1 MDQLAPTWD
10 LFILVF
16 FAIIVAYSFI
26 VGRNATLKII
36 IATYI
41 AILAADGIGN
51 FVDKLLLT
59 EGAVINLFTAADAS
73 SLVVLKILIFVL
85 SIVLLAIRGS
95 FFVDVPADRSM
106 LMSLATT
113 GTFGFLSA
121 GLIVSTILVY
131 ISGGSF
137 VFDPTIA
144 QGAGIDIT
152 SSSSLAQTMTANYN
166 FWFSMPAIAFVIS
179 SFVGG
184 GEPAI
189 SAEE

>member
-1 MDQLAPTWD
+1 MDQFAPTWD

-26 VGRNATLKII
+26 VGRNATLKIV

-41 AILAADGIGN
+41 AILATDGIGN
-51 FVDKLLLT
+51 FFNKVLLGD
-59 EGAVINLFTAADAS
+59 GAIINLFTAADAS

-95 FFVDVPADRSM
+95 FFVDVPVDRSV
-106 LMSLATT
+106 LMGLATT

-137 VFDPTIA
+137 VFDPSIA

-152 SSSSLAQTMTANYN
+152 SSSSLAQTMTSNYN
-166 FWFSMPAIAFVIS
+166 FWFSMPAVAFVIS
-179 SFVGG
+179 SFVSGS
-184 GEPAI
+184 ESAMP
-189 SAEE
+189 AEE